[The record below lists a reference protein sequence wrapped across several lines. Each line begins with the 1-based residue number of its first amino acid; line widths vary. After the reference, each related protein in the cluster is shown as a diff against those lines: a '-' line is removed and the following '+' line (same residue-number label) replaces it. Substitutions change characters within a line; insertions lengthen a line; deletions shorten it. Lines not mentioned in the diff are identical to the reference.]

1 MRGRLLCLKMAALL
15 VAGVVALLGYP
26 QNFGGRFF
34 ESVNYAPMGQP
45 GVYDSNILNY
55 SNETLQIRCQGSG
68 VICVG
73 GFESLSQGE
82 RHSGFGDRWDV
93 RRQTNDV
100 LTVHLGT
107 TGGVGVSV
115 VCARY
120 GVTWRHASWSLSS
133 GTYDVFGGI
142 NKSVDFLVV
151 GGGVGGWAAAAAL
164 RGESDVALVRPPNT
178 VSTTELSSG
187 VMWFP
192 SPGKHTPEVLR
203 NATGTSQFDDI
214 LTKYAQS
221 GEEDRQYWDDL
232 IGLKP
237 WPSAADPVWDYMGVT
252 RNRSFVLSECT
263 IYACGSPT
271 VTKLQG
277 VSNADVVDGVAVS
290 VKSMPDRRLVVDLA
304 TPASRIVTRYLVVAT
319 GGGGYHSNQTT
330 YDGDVTLARPE
341 NTGFQLNVS
350 AALNLTTVGHNAYYH
365 LEWKKP
371 TNGSWEVRW
380 FPTDLCKPNSS
391 CVNASYSLCSDYSKR
406 AQSYIPGAAGC
417 SAVAVD
423 ASFNQSCS
431 SAEEWWR
438 KIVPINFTELCTAK
452 LQPGIIDGKVG
463 FKLGPDFCSF
473 EDERICASGTTAA
486 AFSHNAYFAPGA
498 TIGLAMSTGRAV
510 ATALSTRNRE
520 RKEQSAVAQG
530 YRDTLAP
537 TLFLIGL
544 WVVFVGVLCK
554 SASRGLGLRSLVYGH
569 YVLMPL
575 GAAVVTAG
583 VFVAATQ
590 PRKVMRDYSKPH
602 VVVGYI
608 TVVLMWIQVLAGIL
622 VQSQYTP
629 KRGRLH
635 RVSGSILLG
644 MMAYLYIGATVPPTP
659 LERYHPTYTEP
670 LLQISGIV
678 WALVLGGV
686 VCTGFVSWSSPKSNA
701 GVWQLLETQV

>member
-1 MRGRLLCLKMAALL
+1 MRGRLLCLMMAAAVL
-15 VAGVVALLGYP
+15 VANVVALLGYP
-26 QNFGGRFF
+26 ENFGGRFF
-34 ESVNYAPMGQP
+34 ESVNYAPMRQP

-55 SNETLQIRCQGSG
+55 TNQTLQIRCQGSG

-73 GFESLSQGE
+73 EFESLSEGN
-82 RHSGFGDRWDV
+82 RHSVFDDRWDV
-93 RRQTNDV
+93 RTQTNNV
-100 LTVHLGT
+100 LTAHLGT

-115 VCARY
+115 VCARF
-120 GVTWRHASWSLSS
+120 GKIWRHASWSSS
-133 GTYDVFGGI
+133 EGTYDVFGGI

-164 RGESDVALVRPPNT
+164 RGESDVALVRPPYY
-178 VSTTELSSG
+178 STTERSSG

-192 SPGKHTPEVLR
+192 SPEKHTPEVLR
-203 NATGTSQFDDI
+203 NATGTSQVDDI

-221 GEEDRQYWDDL
+221 GEQDRQYWDDL
-232 IGLKP
+232 IGLRP
-237 WPSAADPVWDYMGVT
+237 WPSAADPVGDYMGVS
-252 RNRSFVLSECT
+252 RNRSFVLSECPPNT
-263 IYACGSPT
+263 FCGIPT
-271 VTKLQG
+271 VTKLQS
-277 VSNADVVDGVAVS
+277 VSNAEVVEGVAVS
-290 VKSMPDRRLVVDLA
+290 VKSMPDRRLEVKLE
-304 TPASRIVTRYLVVAT
+304 TLLGRIVTRYLVVAT
-319 GGGGYHSNQTT
+319 GGGGYHQNQTT
-330 YDGDVTLARPE
+330 YPGEVTLAEPA
-341 NTGFQLNVS
+341 NTGFQLNV
-350 AALNLTTVGHNAYYH
+350 ATALNLTTVGHNAYYH
-365 LEWKKP
+365 LEWEKP
-371 TNGSWEVRW
+371 GNGSWKARW
-380 FPTDLCKPNSS
+380 FPEDLCKPNSS

-406 AQSYIPGAAGC
+406 AQNYITGVTEC
-417 SAVAVD
+417 SPVAVN
-423 ASFNQSCS
+423 ASFNQSCT

-438 KIVPINFTELCTAK
+438 KMVSINESKSCTAM
-452 LQPGIIDGKVG
+452 LRPGIIDGKVG
-463 FKLGPDFCSF
+463 FKLGPDFCSS

-498 TIGLAMSTGRAV
+498 TIGLAMSTGRSV

-520 RKEQSAVAQG
+520 RQEQSAVAQV

-554 SASRGLGLRSLVYGH
+554 SASRGLGLERLQYGH

-608 TVVLMWIQVLAGIL
+608 TVVLMWIQVLAGIF

-659 LERYHPTYTEP
+659 LERYDPAYTEP

-686 VCTGFVSWSSPKSNA
+686 VCTGFVSWSSP
-701 GVWQLLETQV
+701 GMQTQFV